1 MEKPDS
7 IIQKETTL
15 ECRKI
20 ILELIKSLSD
30 KTDNKFEKEAFKSI
44 AKDVVEAPNM
54 RERLELFPRK
64 IEEDWQAMFD

>member
-7 IIQKETTL
+7 IIQKETTF
-15 ECRKI
+15 ECRKV

-30 KTDNKFEKEAFKSI
+30 KTNDKFEKEAFRLI

-54 RERLELFPRK
+54 RDRLELAHRE